1 MIGVVS
7 LQQSVEMLSHA
18 DILHWASTVPA
29 YVATAVVLSA
39 GAAAALT
46 CGLLRSRA
54 ATRLWLPGV
63 AFVTLSTAAIW
74 PLRTAAGAW
83 RLRGVLMGAAGVALL
98 VDALACEKQRD
109 ESTGKSGAATG
120 VSRLYLAIA
129 SLGAG
134 MFLFSNLSGYS
145 GDALLP
151 WEASVTLGFGEAF
164 TKGLSVVHFTLQR
177 FLWDDGILS
186 AGNTSL
192 FYGAPTYALFHTAGF
207 SPWTLRCAAVAATLL
222 SIAVAYAVGRHFFG
236 PVAGAA
242 MAVVFASNPCLL
254 FYGRYG
260 SSPAGTVLAVLLAVL
275 ATWLF
280 LEREQSAWWRA
291 VVCAALLYLA
301 TLQYSPGRIVVLI
314 LLGFIPIGLAYQWRQ
329 VGWRRLAGVV
339 VIALIAVGVWRLEGS
354 FQRQGLFL
362 SARGETFFALLRS
375 PAYIGSL
382 YGGAVPPH
390 IRPEALSVRDKIE
403 LLVRALKITVPEYL
417 NSILPVLAPAAR
429 GTVFAVDPPPLQLY
443 YGPAVIFIL
452 WGIAHSLR
460 RWRSWPRV
468 FLLLWVA
475 LGTLPLLLTNRV
487 DAHRIMLFV
496 IPLSYLAALGV
507 SEAARVMEQ
516 ATVPRPL
523 QHVVAAAL
531 ALSAASSAV
540 NVLGYEH
547 PPQSFASRAMA
558 AEVASVRGPVILGV
572 HGMQRDLGWVYLQ
585 LLERERQDP
594 RRPGRL
600 LENRIISGVEAP
612 AGEPP
617 ESYLREL
624 QHLSTTATIL
634 LAPADDFRRVA
645 AALERKGVRV
655 IERGIPQFH
664 ILRLGGARDAA
675 GVGGEEIAAL
685 PTPVIKPSPTPPPP
699 VHLHEGPQQL
709 LTELE
714 AIAVTFGFR
723 PPKVDHN
730 WDGGP
735 IRMGGVTY
743 EHGLGTHAWCRMTY
757 GVPAGAT
764 AFQAIVGLSD
774 GVRECKSAAV
784 TFEIHDDHDKLLYDS
799 GQVDTTAP
807 PQAVY
812 VKVRDTRTITLV
824 TTEGGNGRDC
834 DHALWALPAF
844 LLQSK

>member
-46 CGLLRSRA
+46 CGLLPSRA

-134 MFLFSNLSGYS
+134 MFIFSNLSGYS

-242 MAVVFASNPCLL
+242 MAVVFASNSCLL

-329 VGWRRLAGVV
+329 VGWRRLLGIA
-339 VIALIAVGVWRLEGS
+339 VIALVAVGVWRLESS
-354 FQRQGLFL
+354 FHRQESFL
-362 SARGETFFALLRS
+362 QARGETFFALLRS
-375 PAYIGSL
+375 PAYISSL
-382 YGGAVPPH
+382 YGGEVPPH
-390 IRPEALSVRDKIE
+390 IRAGALSVRDKIE
-403 LLVRALKITVPEYL
+403 LLVRALKITVPQYL
-417 NSILPVLAPAAR
+417 KSMLPVLAPPVR
-429 GTVFAVDPPPLQLY
+429 GAVITSDPPPLQLY
-443 YGPAVIFIL
+443 YGPVVVFIL
-452 WGIAHSLR
+452 WGVVHSLR
-460 RWRSWPRV
+460 RWRSWPRAC
-468 FLLLWVA
+468 LLLWVV
-475 LGTLPLLLTNRV
+475 LGTVPMLLTNRV
-487 DAHRIMLFV
+487 DCHRIMLFV
-496 IPLSYLAALGV
+496 IPLSFLGALGIC
-507 SEAARVMEQ
+507 Q
-516 ATVPRPL
+516 ATRVTERAAVPRPL
-523 QHVVAAAL
+523 QHVLAAAL
-531 ALSAASSAV
+531 ALSAAYNAV
-540 NVLGYEH
+540 QLLNYEQ
-547 PPQSFASRAMA
+547 PPQPAASRAIA
-558 AEVASVRGPVILGV
+558 AEVASVPGPLMVGV
-572 HGMQRDLGWVYLQ
+572 EGMQRDLGWAYLQ
-585 LLERERQDP
+585 LLERTRQDP
-594 RRPGRL
+594 RRGGTL
-600 LENRIISGVEAP
+600 VDEHIVHGVQRP
-612 AGEPP
+612 VGDLP
-617 ESYLREL
+617 ESYVREL
-624 QHLSTTATIL
+624 HRLSTTSTIL
-634 LAPADDFRRVA
+634 LAPADYFRQVA
-645 AALERKGVRV
+645 AALQRKGTVV
-655 IERGIPQFH
+655 VERGTPEFR
-664 ILRLGGARDAA
+664 ILRLEGGAATT
-675 GVGGEEIAAL
+675 GGGAIPAL
-685 PTPVIKPSPTPPPP
+685 PTPVIKPGPTPPAPLHLRGGPGRLLSGLKP
-699 VHLHEGPQQL
+699 V
-709 LTELE
+709 TV
-714 AIAVTFGFR
+714 AFGFR
-723 PPKVDHN
+723 PPRVDAN

-757 GVPAGAT
+757 AVPGGAT
-764 AFQAIVGLSD
+764 AFQAIVGLAD
-774 GVRECKSAAV
+774 EARTCEKGAV
-784 TFEIHDDHDKLLYDS
+784 TFEIRGDDETLLYDS
-799 GQVDTTAP
+799 G
-807 PQAVY
+807 
-812 VKVRDTRTITLV
+812 LV
-824 TTEGGNGRDC
+824 
-834 DHALWALPAF
+834 
-844 LLQSK
+844 

>member
-222 SIAVAYAVGRHFFG
+222 
-236 PVAGAA
+236 A

-329 VGWRRLAGVV
+329 VGWRRLLGIA

-403 LLVRALKITVPEYL
+403 LLVRALKIK
-417 NSILPVLAPAAR
+417 IGR
-429 GTVFAVDPPPLQLY
+429 
-443 YGPAVIFIL
+443 
-452 WGIAHSLR
+452 
-460 RWRSWPRV
+460 
-468 FLLLWVA
+468 
-475 LGTLPLLLTNRV
+475 
-487 DAHRIMLFV
+487 
-496 IPLSYLAALGV
+496 
-507 SEAARVMEQ
+507 
-516 ATVPRPL
+516 
-523 QHVVAAAL
+523 
-531 ALSAASSAV
+531 ASC
-540 NVLGYEH
+540 
-547 PPQSFASRAMA
+547 
-558 AEVASVRGPVILGV
+558 
-572 HGMQRDLGWVYLQ
+572 
-585 LLERERQDP
+585 RER
-594 RRPGRL
+594 
-600 LENRIISGVEAP
+600 V
-612 AGEPP
+612 
-617 ESYLREL
+617 
-624 QHLSTTATIL
+624 
-634 LAPADDFRRVA
+634 
-645 AALERKGVRV
+645 
-655 IERGIPQFH
+655 
-664 ILRLGGARDAA
+664 
-675 GVGGEEIAAL
+675 
-685 PTPVIKPSPTPPPP
+685 
-699 VHLHEGPQQL
+699 
-709 LTELE
+709 
-714 AIAVTFGFR
+714 
-723 PPKVDHN
+723 
-730 WDGGP
+730 
-735 IRMGGVTY
+735 
-743 EHGLGTHAWCRMTY
+743 
-757 GVPAGAT
+757 
-764 AFQAIVGLSD
+764 
-774 GVRECKSAAV
+774 
-784 TFEIHDDHDKLLYDS
+784 
-799 GQVDTTAP
+799 
-807 PQAVY
+807 
-812 VKVRDTRTITLV
+812 
-824 TTEGGNGRDC
+824 
-834 DHALWALPAF
+834 
-844 LLQSK
+844 